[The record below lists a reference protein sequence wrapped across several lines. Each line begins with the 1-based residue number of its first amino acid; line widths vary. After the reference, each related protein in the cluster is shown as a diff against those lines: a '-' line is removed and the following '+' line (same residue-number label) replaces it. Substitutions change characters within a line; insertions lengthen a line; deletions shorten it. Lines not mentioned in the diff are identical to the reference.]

1 MSLPRLQHGFRPAAA
16 SVSKCCPRVV
26 SVASSTTR
34 PPVGPSLEQAP
45 APQEQP
51 QPRSPTGLAKLRCV
65 ALAAVAAAALVLG
78 PADEAQAARTGGRVG
93 GHRSHA
99 AMSLR
104 KRAAASRPGSGLSA
118 TSVSSHS
125 GSTASRRYRVPM
137 SLRLRAAPRSG
148 SYTGSI
154 GSARGV
160 AAGAGAGDSSLVTVA
175 SAMQQAVHTVQGSV
189 RPPLLIG
196 DILAYPDLAAGIDL
210 EALPLWASLLG
221 LAGAN
226 ILGLAVVIG
235 ILRNIQDESEPVS
248 VVKVQVAM
256 LERRPQL
263 QSKLAEL
270 SGMIQVGQQGAWLI
284 LEEAILQ
291 LLQHQSHIA
300 YGSVAKQ
307 QLASKKKAY
316 AAFGE
321 VAEAEA
327 AKAKREESVV
337 RHIGETQSE
346 DEGDQ
351 PAPQG
356 GGGLLGGLLS
366 GMGMGGGPAA
376 KEITVVTLVL
386 ATRGKLDI
394 PDRVTDWKGLRHA
407 LQQVTGLSSD
417 KIMAVELLWT
427 PRSESDY
434 LTIPQLERDYPDLV
448 PLGPANPH
456 PQGAVGSGS
465 PAR

>member
-1 MSLPRLQHGFRPAAA
+1 MTVSQRRPRFVTAAAA
-16 SVSKCCPRVV
+16 S
-26 SVASSTTR
+26 TR
-34 PPVGPSLEQAP
+34 PDRAPPSQQASTRQEP
-45 APQEQP
+45 AKQRP
-51 QPRSPTGLAKLRCV
+51 STGLEKFRCL

-78 PADEAQAARTGGRVG
+78 PADEAQAARSGGRMG

-99 AMSLR
+99 GMALR
-104 KRAAASRPGSGLSA
+104 KRASAARPGSSMSS
-118 TSVSSHS
+118 TSVSAA
-125 GSTASRRYRVPM
+125 ASAARRYRVPM
-137 SLRLRAAPRSG
+137 SMRLRAAPRSG
-148 SYTGSI
+148 SYTGSRR
-154 GSARGV
+154 GSV
-160 AAGAGAGDSSLVTVA
+160 AAGAGLGDPSLTL

-189 RPPLLIG
+189 RPPLLLG
-196 DILAYPDLAAGIDL
+196 DMLAYPDLAAGIDL

-226 ILGLAVVIG
+226 VLGLAVVIG
-235 ILRNIQDESEPVS
+235 ILRNMQDESEPVS

-321 VAEAEA
+321 IAEAEA
-327 AKAKREESVV
+327 AKAKREEAVV
-337 RHIGETQSE
+337 RHIGETQSD
-346 DEGDQ
+346 DEGE
-351 PAPQG
+351 ASQG
-356 GGGLLGGLLS
+356 GGGLFGGFLNN
-366 GMGMGGGPAA
+366 MGMGGGAPA

-407 LQQVTGLSSD
+407 MQQVTGLSSD
-417 KIMAVELLWT
+417 RIMAVELLWT

-434 LTIPQLERDYPDLV
+434 LTVPQLERDYPDLV
-448 PLGPANPH
+448 PLGPASPH
-456 PQGAVGSGS
+456 PPQQQQQQQPGAVGSGA
-465 PAR
+465 PN